1 MKTLFVSLV
10 VLLFAFFI
18 GCQNSITD
26 PVSETTNMT
35 ATVEDETVA
44 YKDAVSLW
52 PGVIK
57 LDENICEPIHNTCN
71 TTLIAGVIKY
81 DIKPIRAGHHL
92 VTALKVGIYINAEL
106 KSGFNDSDGPWR
118 VFGMTEDYV
127 YLSTSNQEVYTLNK
141 EFFVRNTGNY
151 RLILA
156 LRFEVHEKVVKLVS
170 MELRNYYTV
179 FPIGDPQW

>member
-10 VLLFAFFI
+10 ALLFAFFI

-26 PVSETTNMT
+26 PVSENTNMT
-35 ATVEDETVA
+35 ATVQDETIA

-57 LDENICEPIHNTCN
+57 LDGNICEPIHNTCDV
-71 TTLIAGVIKY
+71 TLISGIIRY
-81 DIKPIRAGHHL
+81 NIKPIRAGHHL
-92 VTALKVGIYINAEL
+92 ITALNVGVYINAEL
-106 KSGFNDSDGPWR
+106 KSGFDDTDGPWR
-118 VFGMTEDYV
+118 VFGMTQELV
-127 YLSTSNQEVYTLNK
+127 YLPTSNQEVYTLDK

-156 LRFEVHEKVVKLVS
+156 LKFEVNEKVAKLIS

-179 FPIGDPQW
+179 VPIGDPQW